1 LPVVEGFA
9 GIRMSQLSFLEQ
21 LLRERTALTVSEL
34 TAQIKIHVENRFVD
48 VWVEG
53 EISNFKRHSS
63 GHWYFSM
70 KDEGA
75 TVRCASFRMQNRL
88 IRFTPEDGL
97 SVRARGRISL
107 YEARGEYQLII
118 DSLEPIG
125 IGALQLAFEQLK
137 RRLDADGLFDIAH
150 KRELPALPR
159 TIGVVTS
166 PTGAALR
173 DMLRVLKRRNQ
184 SINVLIAPA
193 RVQGE
198 GAAQEIARAIENL
211 NQQDEVEVI
220 IVGRGGGS
228 IEDLW
233 AFNEE
238 VVARAIYDSRVP
250 VISAVGHETD
260 FTIADFVADLR
271 ASTPSAAAEIVSMAR
286 DEVIVRLA
294 GLMQGMYTALH
305 YKLLESRN
313 TLSELMA
320 SRAFIEVPARIKNLS
335 QRFDDAI
342 YEMESA
348 LKNKLKTNRAE
359 HQSLKLRIRDAN
371 IKHKLAEQGGTLDVL
386 TTRLAAAGRTAI
398 DGDRK
403 RFSVAVGKLE
413 ALSPLSVLA
422 RGYALAFTRQGQII
436 KDADSVQKGERVRI
450 RLAKGEMDCVKE

>member
-1 LPVVEGFA
+1 
-9 GIRMSQLSFLEQ
+9 
-21 LLRERTALTVSEL
+21 
-34 TAQIKIHVENRFVD
+34 
-48 VWVEG
+48 
-53 EISNFKRHSS
+53 
-63 GHWYFSM
+63 
-70 KDEGA
+70 
-75 TVRCASFRMQNRL
+75 
-88 IRFTPEDGL
+88 
-97 SVRARGRISL
+97 
-107 YEARGEYQLII
+107 
-118 DSLEPIG
+118 
-125 IGALQLAFEQLK
+125 
-137 RRLDADGLFDIAH
+137 
-150 KRELPALPR
+150 
-159 TIGVVTS
+159 
-166 PTGAALR
+166 
-173 DMLRVLKRRNQ
+173 MLRVLKRRNE

-211 NQQDEVEVI
+211 NQQEEVEVI

-305 YKLLESRN
+305 YKLMESRN
-313 TLSELMA
+313 ALSELMA

-348 LKNKLKTNRAE
+348 LKNKLKTSRAK

-436 KDADSVQKGERVRI
+436 KDADTVQKGERVRI
-450 RLAKGEMDCVKE
+450 RLAKGEMDCIKE